1 MVKKKKKSIPLA
13 YFLPAL
19 MEPVCLSKFPGAL
32 RGGVSLV
39 LTNILPSLLIAI
51 FLLL

>member
-1 MVKKKKKSIPLA
+1 MVIPLA

-19 MEPVCLSKFPGAL
+19 MGPLCVSKFPGAL
-32 RGGVSLV
+32 GGVSLV